1 MAYLLNDNI
10 YNYIIFFAV
19 YSLIGWVSE
28 LVYRLFAYHKIVNP
42 GILYGPFLPIYGIP
56 AVGVVIITNT
66 LNSNLILSSIIGMLF
81 ATLLEYA
88 SAVYCEKVIGIKFWD
103 YSGDKFN
110 YKGRVCLQ
118 YSLLWGVLIFILL
131 FALHPF
137 VSNKVLEIPYLYKL
151 GITAF
156 ILGLLVYDIIFTSV
170 ILMGLKE
177 LVNNIN
183 TKYSEV
189 KIQQFKERIKDLSRI
204 TNAFPGLGLEAKR
217 RFQSL
222 SLKTPFHRNG
232 ESIVDTINQPPSKRE
247 YNSIVREIA
256 YHEEFG
262 KTRNYRHHHSSI
274 YSHCLSVSYSS
285 YVISKHLKLDYK
297 SVARGALLH
306 DFFLYDWRLAHPQKG
321 RNHGLE
327 HPKTALRNAMAYFPL
342 NETEKDIIR
351 RHMWPFTL
359 ALPQYAESYLVLI
372 IDKYIASKELFKETR
387 GFVRMR
393 LKRTITPSTAHI

>member
-1 MAYLLNDNI
+1 MSYLLNDNI

-19 YSLIGWVSE
+19 YSLIGWVIE
-28 LVYRLFAYHKIVNP
+28 LIYRFFAYHKIVNP

-56 AVGVVIITNT
+56 AVGVVLITNT
-66 LNSNLILSSIIGMLF
+66 LNSNLITSSIIGMLF

-88 SAVYCEKVIGIKFWD
+88 SAVYCEKIIGIKFWD

-137 VSNKVLEIPYLYKL
+137 VSHRVLEIPYLYKL
-151 GITAF
+151 GTTAF

-177 LVNNIN
+177 LVDNIN

-189 KIQQFKERIKDLSRI
+189 KIEQFKERLKGLSRI
-204 TNAFPGLGLEAKR
+204 MNAFPGLGLEARK

-222 SLKTPFHRNG
+222 SLRTPFHRNG
-232 ESIVDTINQPPSKRE
+232 ESKVDVANQLPSKRE
-247 YNSIVREIA
+247 YNSIVRDIA

-285 YVISKHLKLDYK
+285 YVISKRLKLDYK
-297 SVARGALLH
+297 SAARGALLH

-327 HPKTALRNAMAYFPL
+327 HPKTALKNAMAYFTL

-359 ALPQYAESYLVLI
+359 ALPRYVESYLVLL
-372 IDKYIASKELFKETR
+372 IDKYIATKELVKEGSEFMGMYR
-387 GFVRMR
+387 
-393 LKRTITPSTAHI
+393 KQTITPSKAHI